1 MGHFYGN
8 VVLPGAID
16 PADEVAVI
24 NFVHSILVPHQPEQD
39 ECVPFAFYSVVDKGW
54 YSRVGDLA
62 IDVPQAL
69 SGSKLV
75 IIPVV
80 ALLSNDAPYV
90 FVAPDGEWHQAG
102 STYTS
107 TETDECW
114 PKRFRSLA
122 KPYKDHL
129 SAVVYFKC

>member
-16 PADEVAVI
+16 PADEVAVVK
-24 NFVHSILVPHQPEQD
+24 FVHSILAPHQPEQD
-39 ECVPFAFYSVVDKGW
+39 ECFPFAFYSVVDKGW
-54 YSRVGDLA
+54 HSRVGDLA
-62 IDVPQAL
+62 IDFPQAL
-69 SGSKLV
+69 SGSSLV
-75 IIPVV
+75 IVPVV
-80 ALLSNDAPYV
+80 ALLFKDEPYV
-90 FVAPDGEWHQAG
+90 FVAPDSEWHQSG

-107 TETDECW
+107 TEVDESW

-122 KPYKDHL
+122 EPYKDNL